1 MPIRTQ
7 LVKKWVDPNPEKHIE
22 STALSSNR
30 PSSGGGSSG
39 GFRPEHGV
47 SKLAD
52 EAETEALKAVLL
64 DEFVEVH
71 RQQFECDAR
80 VSAES
85 EMFQHVHHVERVIDV
100 QPSHVIQDTN
110 LFLRLSDS
118 ANRIRQ

>member
-1 MPIRTQ
+1 M
-7 LVKKWVDPNPEKHIE
+7 
-22 STALSSNR
+22 
-30 PSSGGGSSG
+30 
-39 GFRPEHGV
+39 

-52 EAETEALKAVLL
+52 EAETEAVKAVLL

-85 EMFQHVHHVERVIDV
+85 EMFQYVHHVERVIDV

-118 ANRIRQ
+118 ANRQQQQQQQRPFNGL